1 MVNLQAGTSLNVI
14 KRYWYIAIALLFLT
28 GFAVLHIPF
37 VAQKIQSYA
46 ISNTEALFG
55 GRPLTQE
62 HEQKIRVI
70 AQKLGITHTLH
81 IRKMNVQSLQQFGYH
96 NAFAYF
102 PRLLN
107 IVPLGDQAFMYISDG
122 FFEDLN
128 EQEQIFLIGH
138 ELVHI
143 KQEHTKY
150 APVICLV
157 LFILITRGVWLLRK
171 KFAFL
176 RYWMASIG
184 LWLVL
189 MWIINLGHLSYRR
202 HIEREADIHSLER
215 LETHNGMLKIIER
228 WMREY
233 KMPVHHNYYGIF
245 SDHPSIWQR
254 RTYCL
259 ESQQN
264 YKGS

>member
-1 MVNLQAGTSLNVI
+1 MVNIQAGTSLNVI
-14 KRYWYIAIALLFLT
+14 KRYWYIAIALLVLS

-37 VAQKIQSYA
+37 VSQKIQSYA
-46 ISNTEALFG
+46 ISSTEQLFG
-55 GRPLTQE
+55 SQLLLPV
-62 HEQKIRVI
+62 HEKQVREI
-70 AQKLGITHTLH
+70 AQKLGITHTVH
-81 IRKMNVQSLQQFGYH
+81 IRKMNAQSLQQLGYH

-102 PRLLN
+102 PHFLN
-107 IVPLGDQAFMYISDG
+107 IFPLGDQAFMYISEG

-128 EQEQIFLIGH
+128 EQEQDFLIGH

-157 LFILITRGVWLLRK
+157 LFIFITVGVWLLRK

-233 KMPVHHNYYGIF
+233 KMPLHHNYYGMF
-245 SDHPSIWQR
+245 SHHPSVWQR

-264 YKGS
+264 YKRS

>member
-14 KRYWYIAIALLFLT
+14 KRYWYIAIALLLLT
-28 GFAVLHIPF
+28 GFATLHIPF
-37 VAQKIQSYA
+37 VSQKIQSYA
-46 ISNTEALFG
+46 ISSTEELFG
-55 GRPLTQE
+55 SQLLLPV
-62 HEQKIRVI
+62 HEKKVREI
-70 AQKLGITHTLH
+70 AQKLGITHTIH
-81 IRKMNVQSLQQFGYH
+81 IRKMNAQILQHLGYH

-102 PRLLN
+102 PHFLN
-107 IVPLGDQAFMYISDG
+107 IFPLGDQAFMYISEG

-128 EQEQIFLIGH
+128 SEEQDFLIGH

-150 APVICLV
+150 APVICFV
-157 LFILITRGVWLLRK
+157 LFILMTLGVWLLRK
-171 KFAFL
+171 NFAVL
-176 RYWMASIG
+176 HYWMASIG
-184 LWLVL
+184 LWLAL
-189 MWIINLGHLSYRR
+189 MWIINVGHLFYRR

-233 KMPVHHNYYGIF
+233 KTPLHHNYYGMF

-259 ESQQN
+259 DSQQN